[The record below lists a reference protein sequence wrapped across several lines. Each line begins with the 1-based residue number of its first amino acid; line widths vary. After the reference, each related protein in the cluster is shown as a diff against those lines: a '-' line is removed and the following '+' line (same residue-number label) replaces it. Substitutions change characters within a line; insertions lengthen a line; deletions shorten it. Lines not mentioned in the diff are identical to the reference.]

1 MQDRQRP
8 FTPTQTHA
16 HAYSPLAQER
26 TPDSATNEPEAAHA
40 RSTPPLSPTERRV
53 YDLLLRRMTERQVA
67 EEIGRSHNT
76 VHVHVRNIYRKLG
89 VRTRQQLL
97 DLPYQPAKA
106 VRRNP

>member
-1 MQDRQRP
+1 MQDRQ
-8 FTPTQTHA
+8 TPYTATQKNA
-16 HAYSPLAQER
+16 QAFSPR
-26 TPDSATNEPEAAHA
+26 TQARVPDAAESEPVPASH

-67 EEIGRSHNT
+67 EELGRSHNT

-97 DLPYQPAKA
+97 ELPYQPAKA